1 LNFVTYAT
9 YVINVTLHDF
19 KITHSSFLSD
29 RAAPF
34 ALTSP
39 IILLRCILQMI
50 FKLSNGV
57 VLALTAFG
65 MSGLFGY
72 SAAAQG
78 VATGQLERSEP
89 NTALISTNQTEQTAP
104 RRPSKRVL
112 KELDKPMKGFS
123 LNGSLDGEP
132 APPIPY
138 QPNRQAVPNKRLQEI
153 MERRREWI
161 FMRPEDFTSG
171 PTPEEIMNLPEYGS
185 DGQEKKKPSPL
196 ERFFQD
202 FGQKPK
208 AIKSGMDNEPFASKT
223 GKSRASGFGSEDD
236 EDTSLPEG
244 IRESAKKLRSL
255 LGTGGTDTDN
265 NTGTSGH
272 SVLSDIFG
280 LGSDTD
286 LTPEQIK
293 EHKDYMKQY
302 QDLLNGPKL
311 PPNSS
316 SLGGMA
322 PAQASP
328 DPAGLLGNA
337 YGPLRPQGY
346 DPTIGGVNPTYVP
359 SAPSDVN
366 SRVLSQWNPMQSYS
380 TPPPQSP
387 APQPFSPIV
396 QFPRRKFN

>member
-1 LNFVTYAT
+1 
-9 YVINVTLHDF
+9 
-19 KITHSSFLSD
+19 
-29 RAAPF
+29 
-34 ALTSP
+34 
-39 IILLRCILQMI
+39 MI
-50 FKLSNGV
+50 KLSNGV
-57 VLALTAFG
+57 VLALAAFG
-65 MSGLFGY
+65 LSGLFVY
-72 SAAAQG
+72 SVAAQG
-78 VATGQLERSEP
+78 AATGELERSEP
-89 NTALISTNQTEQTAP
+89 NTAQISTNQTQQTGP
-104 RRPSKRVL
+104 RRPNKRLL

-138 QPNRQAVPNKRLQEI
+138 QPNRQVPNKRLQEI
-153 MERRREWI
+153 MERRKEWI

-185 DGQEKKKPSPL
+185 DGQEKKKLSPL

-223 GKSRASGFGSEDD
+223 GKSSGLGSQDD
-236 EDTSLPEG
+236 EDKSLPEG

-255 LGTGGTDTDN
+255 LGTDN
-265 NTGTSGH
+265 NNGTSGH
-272 SVLSDIFG
+272 PMLSDIFG

-286 LTPEQIK
+286 LSPEQIK

-302 QDLLNGPKL
+302 QDLLNGPKP
-311 PPNSS
+311 PPNAG

-322 PAQASP
+322 PAQTSP
-328 DPAGLLGNA
+328 DPAGLLGNT

-346 DPTIGGVNPTYVP
+346 DPSIGGVNPTYVP

-380 TPPPQSP
+380 TPPPQSS